1 MFAAGMPG
9 VGLSEHSAA
18 VGVSNSA
25 KLIHAAGAAAGP
37 HSAHQLGRGGS
48 SAASS
53 WLPHTG
59 NAVMASVTSGNF
71 PSGEAGM
78 LFKQATAILCAT
90 LTVGL
95 TSCNPDAP
103 FVVPCHSPF
112 HAAAPQPAPA
122 PSSVTCWTLAAL
134 LVPMA
139 VPRAPPVL
147 GRPAQD
153 RPVLAQQ
160 PRRAAIWS
168 WMRMARSTTSTPSKQ
183 QKARPVGTWQAGA
196 TPRSE
201 WQGMQAGSWRAGA
214 VL

>member
-9 VGLSEHSAA
+9 VGLSDHSAA

-78 LFKQATAILCAT
+78 LFKQAGRGHCH
-90 LTVGL
+90 
-95 TSCNPDAP
+95 
-103 FVVPCHSPF
+103 FVCGSDSGVDRLQPCR
-112 HAAAPQPAPA
+112 
-122 PSSVTCWTLAAL
+122 SSVCCNLSCT
-134 LVPMA
+134 
-139 VPRAPPVL
+139 
-147 GRPAQD
+147 G
-153 RPVLAQQ
+153 
-160 PRRAAIWS
+160 
-168 WMRMARSTTSTPSKQ
+168 PSML
-183 QKARPVGTWQAGA
+183 P
-196 TPRSE
+196 PRSRL
-201 WQGMQAGSWRAGA
+201 QHHRQ
-214 VL
+214 